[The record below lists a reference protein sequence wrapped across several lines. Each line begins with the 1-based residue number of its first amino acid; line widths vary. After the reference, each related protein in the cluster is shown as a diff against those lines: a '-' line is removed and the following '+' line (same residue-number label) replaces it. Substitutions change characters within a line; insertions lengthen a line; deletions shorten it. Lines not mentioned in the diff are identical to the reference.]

1 MHDINQVKKKRQ
13 ELWALIIIIVMMM
26 MMIVKNYCK
35 IASIL
40 VIWTAWFWGDP
51 HINTL
56 DGRMYS
62 FNGLGEYTMLE
73 YNNNDTFVL
82 QARTGKAFNNSEP
95 VETGTVFTGFA
106 ATQGITVVNLG

>member
-1 MHDINQVKKKRQ
+1 
-13 ELWALIIIIVMMM
+13 